1 MPQIVAQSKYDRGED
16 DILNKFNN
24 LLNKVG
30 SKPPVDKPVDPLVFD
45 EGTQFN
51 PLVNDMGTQVD
62 NPIFND
68 GSNNIEIIRKPDLS
82 NQNLLENI
90 KTPAVDE
97 PDENESLTD
106 K

>member
-16 DILNKFNN
+16 DIINKFNK
-24 LLNKVG
+24 LLN
-30 SKPPVDKPVDPLVFD
+30 KPVDPLVFD

-62 NPIFND
+62 NSIFND